1 MCYFVCMKIAFSFVF
16 AFAFMLSS
24 LPASDPYSTLS
35 QSEKELLKPQVE
47 RWIHDQI
54 KHDWSDLW
62 AIQDQTPEL
71 KNELLLDQKDAP
83 DMDRNPYV
91 QTMHATIGS

>member
-1 MCYFVCMKIAFSFVF
+1 MKSASSFVF
-16 AFAFMLSS
+16 ALIFTLAS
-24 LPASDPYSTLS
+24 LPASDPYSALS
-35 QSEKELLKPQVE
+35 QNEKELLKPQVT

-71 KNELLLDQKDAP
+71 KRTSSRPKG
-83 DMDRNPYV
+83 R
-91 QTMHATIGS
+91 T